1 MKPDCRHVIRGLPL
15 ELAMT
20 PGELV
25 MYSILRGDEP
35 PVEVSLAVLGDKRIS
50 LASKKAGTSERNP
63 RTRALA
69 KSNPRVLAN
78 AITPFRFCGNSLS
91 QCAAEGARKT

>member
-1 MKPDCRHVIRGLPL
+1 MKPDRRHVIPGLPL

-50 LASKKAGTSERNP
+50 AASKGWR
-63 RTRALA
+63 
-69 KSNPRVLAN
+69 
-78 AITPFRFCGNSLS
+78 I
-91 QCAAEGARKT
+91 

>member
-50 LASKKAGTSERNP
+50 AASKGWR
-63 RTRALA
+63 
-69 KSNPRVLAN
+69 
-78 AITPFRFCGNSLS
+78 I
-91 QCAAEGARKT
+91 

>member
-1 MKPDCRHVIRGLPL
+1 MKPDCRHVIPGLPL

-35 PVEVSLAVLGDKRIS
+35 PVQVYLAVLGDKDFRRLHRAYIGCKQR
-50 LASKKAGTSERNP
+50 LTHLIE
-63 RTRALA
+63 TRA
-69 KSNPRVLAN
+69 R
-78 AITPFRFCGNSLS
+78 
-91 QCAAEGARKT
+91 ARLDENLPVS